1 MPTALI
7 TGVLGQDGSYL
18 AEQLVADGWRV
29 VGAVRDPEHDRSRLR
44 PTLFRQVELEPW
56 RTQQVAP
63 IADVLAS
70 CRPSAVF
77 NFAAR
82 SSGAD
87 MYVDPVE
94 ITEANAMAVVRILEA
109 ILEIDPAIR
118 FCQAS
123 SSEMFGE
130 ASETPQSEATP
141 FRPRSP
147 YGAAKLLAHNM
158 VGIQRRRHGLFACSA
173 ILFNHESPRRGEGFV
188 TRKIARGA
196 ARIKLGLQQ
205 DLYLGNLEARR
216 DWGHAADYVRAMRL
230 MLEQPVADDYVI
242 ASGTSH
248 SVREFCDAAFGHVG
262 LDYRDFVKE
271 DSTVFRPPEPV
282 PLVGDATK
290 AAQVLGWRPTMGFH
304 EIVRQMVDCELDALV
319 QPTRNS

>member
-18 AEQLVADGWRV
+18 AGQLVSDGWRV
-29 VGAVRDPEHDRSRLR
+29 VGAVRDPAHDRPRL
-44 PTLFRQVELEPW
+44 PLTLSGHVELLLWQTE
-56 RTQQVAP
+56 RVAA
-63 IADVLAS
+63 IADVLES
-70 CRPSAVF
+70 CRPTAMF

-82 SSGAD
+82 SSGAN
-87 MYVDPVE
+87 MFVDPVDVV
-94 ITEANAMAVVRILEA
+94 EANAMAVVRILEA
-109 ILEIDPAIR
+109 IRETDPTIR

-205 DLYLGNLEARR
+205 DLFLGNLEARR
-216 DWGHAADYVRAMRL
+216 DWGYAPDYVRAMRL

-262 LDYRDFVKE
+262 LDYRDFVKN
-271 DSTVFRPPEPV
+271 DSTVFRPPERV
-282 PLVGDATK
+282 PLVGDASK
-290 AAQVLGWRPTMGFH
+290 AAQVLGWHPTMGLH
-304 EIVRQMVDCELDALV
+304 EIVRQMVDYELDALTLA
-319 QPTRNS
+319 TRNS